1 MFRAQQNAYDDIVA
15 KATDENLTSENW
27 EYILDVC
34 DKVSAD
40 ESGAKDAVASMIK
53 RLAHRNANV
62 QLYTFELANA
72 LSQNCGPKAH
82 RELASKSFTDAL
94 LRLANDR
101 NTHPQVKSKILEHME
116 QWTEMFSSN
125 PDFGIMEHAYMK
137 LKSQNPNIQ
146 PPSKPTKRQITELD
160 RQKEEEELQM
170 ALALSIKEKQSE
182 TSKQQDGSSQ
192 HVVTTSA
199 QAEAAPSQGIPSGTT
214 AATVSRVRAL
224 YDFQPSEPGEL
235 QFRKGDIIAVL
246 ESVYKDWWKGSLR
259 GQVGIFPLNYVEKL
273 SDPTQEELQ
282 REAQMEAE
290 VFAEIKNVEKLLAL
304 LSTSSPELNVQE
316 NEEIT
321 KLYHSTLAIRPK
333 LIELIGKYSKKK
345 DDFTQLNEKFIK
357 ARRDYEALLEAS
369 MTHPAQSH
377 YNRPAQPSFA
387 YPPSGTHPGYPHHA
401 PPQQEPQRYYTPRP
415 SQDPQSAPHNTPGYY
430 GAEPSTL
437 PYPPDSQSPD
447 FRKHTTTGSMQLPQ
461 QQPSQPP
468 QDAYSQGA
476 TTHYPPKTTYDHPQE
491 LGTSVYDSPQGNAPQ
506 AIQRSYHPAMQQ
518 ELQQQQATGAE
529 PTQRPY
535 SPQENP
541 PPQAPSSNPPY
552 PIQTPQEP
560 PQQSFAP
567 PAPMHQPP
575 PIPSV
580 APSQGAYGGGYQAYQ
595 PPTTQQHSPTSNPAA
610 FYR

>member
-62 QLYTFELANA
+62 QLYTFE
-72 LSQNCGPKAH
+72 
-82 RELASKSFTDAL
+82 
-94 LRLANDR
+94 
-101 NTHPQVKSKILEHME
+101 NTHPQVKSQDTGTYGTMDGDVFQQSRFRNHGACLHEVEVAQSKHSTSLETNKAPNNRTR
-116 QWTEMFSSN
+116 QAKGRRGT
-125 PDFGIMEHAYMK
+125 PDGAC
-137 LKSQNPNIQ
+137 
-146 PPSKPTKRQITELD
+146 
-160 RQKEEEELQM
+160 
-170 ALALSIKEKQSE
+170 SE

-214 AATVSRVRAL
+214 AATISRVRAL

-377 YNRPAQPSFA
+377 YNRPAQPPFA

-447 FRKHTTTGSMQLPQ
+447 FRKHTATGSMQLPQ

-506 AIQRSYHPAMQQ
+506 AIQHSYHPAMQQ

-552 PIQTPQEP
+552 PVQTPQEP